1 MRLFKIHTEENGKD
15 VDFGIHGVYSDNE
28 KDAIKYVETEIA
40 TDFLSMRCRVK
51 TKRTS
56 KYSIIYV
63 WDDEDVKYRRIII
76 WAIEIENYGK
86 VEEIIKALE
95 GKPCIDAVSRQA
107 VLNTLDFADKA
118 LDEDRTVETYK
129 ELLIACY
136 KDLPSVAHTQKLR
149 RWIFVDKA
157 HEHARCSECGYGNV
171 DLLDGKPHNFCPN
184 CGSFMMDD
192 EQTLECADQDV
203 MMPAT

>member
-1 MRLFKIHTEENGKD
+1 MNREE
-15 VDFGIHGVYSDNE
+15 
-28 KDAIKYVETEIA
+28 AIRKVKGCL
-40 TDFLSMRCRVK
+40 TDYFPM
-51 TKRTS
+51 
-56 KYSIIYV
+56 
-63 WDDEDVKYRRIII
+63 ED
-76 WAIEIENYGK
+76 YGE

-118 LDEDRTVETYK
+118 LDENRTVETYK

-157 HEHARCSECGYGNV
+157 HEHARCSECGYGNI

-192 EQTLECADQDV
+192 EQTLEYADQNA
-203 MMPAT
+203 MMSAT